1 MSEDTYIFP
10 NSYPTVGITGPGA
23 PMPKANPQVLGNNE
37 AVGNGAWEVLSL
49 TGCQCATG
57 VRLKNYGTES
67 SYVTIANAASEC
79 PTKGFIL
86 EEGEEVFL
94 EVDDLKTVWVKGV
107 GGSATLTF
115 IAS

>member
-1 MSEDTYIFP
+1 MSESTYIFP
-10 NSYPTVGITGPGA
+10 NTYPTVGVTGPGA
-23 PMPKANPQVLGNNE
+23 SMPKANPQVLGNNE
-37 AVGNGAWEVLSL
+37 AVGNSAWEALSL

-57 VRLKNYGTES
+57 VRLKNYGSES
-67 SYVTIANAASEC
+67 SYVTVANSVSEC

-94 EVDDLKTVWVKGV
+94 EVNALETVYVKGV